1 MREEQQLQKR
11 LRARLAV
18 CAYAYEFMSAALIPD
33 SEYDR
38 LSLEVDMS
46 VSTDRPDLDRWFE
59 ENFDPSTGMWV
70 RNHPD
75 LERLRSIV
83 LGILSIGN
91 CKESSQEIT
100 ES

>member
-18 CAYAYEFMSAALIPD
+18 CAYAYEFMFTSLIHD

-38 LSLEVDMS
+38 LSLEVDTS
-46 VSTDRPDLDRWFE
+46 VGTDRPDLDRWFK

-70 RNHPD
+70 QNHPD
-75 LERLRSIV
+75 LARLRSIV
-83 LGILSIGN
+83 LGILSIGER
-91 CKESSQEIT
+91 KET
-100 ES
+100 